1 MSAPGEH
8 EPFEHGDVHHE
19 PSELVKGVGKNAG
32 DVGVSTRHAVGHDG
46 GEEGEV
52 DVPRDPPGRPSFPRG
67 TERPDDG
74 APTAVENFAPREATP
89 PTVVPDA

>member
-19 PSELVKGVGKNAG
+19 PSELVKGVGKNAR

-46 GEEGEV
+46 SEEGEV
-52 DVPRDPPGRPSFPRG
+52 DVPRQIPGRPNMRG
-67 TERPDDG
+67 TDPTDDG

-89 PTVVPDA
+89 PTVLP